1 MFLHYNN
8 IFATVLYSQT
18 IKSLL
23 FKLLNIYTTIH
34 KLRNYKNINTFIQ
47 NLGIKLIKS
56 ANKIIT

>member
-1 MFLHYNN
+1 M
-8 IFATVLYSQT
+8 
-18 IKSLL
+18 
-23 FKLLNIYTTIH
+23 YTTIH